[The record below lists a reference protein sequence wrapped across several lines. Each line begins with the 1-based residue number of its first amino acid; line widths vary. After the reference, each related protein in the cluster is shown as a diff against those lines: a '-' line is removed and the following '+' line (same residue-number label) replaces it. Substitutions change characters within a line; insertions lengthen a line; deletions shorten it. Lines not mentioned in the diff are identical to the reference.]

1 MKFEPETGMD
11 SPNPKIRLTPEQG
24 VEKYGV
30 NGYYL
35 QEWGKKVLLKLLI
48 GLTLFA
54 YYGVKDI
61 YFF

>member
-11 SPNPKIRLTPEQG
+11 SPNPKIRLTPGQG
-24 VEKYGV
+24 AEKYGV
-30 NGYYL
+30 NDYYL

-48 GLTLFA
+48 RLTLFA
-54 YYGVKDI
+54 YYGLKDI